1 MSTITLAK
9 ELVKIIK
16 SGDMDYACD
25 YYAGWCK
32 DVQWSRYEA
41 TEIIQACK
49 AWAVDPLRFG
59 AQVATPAKADD
70 HITYDNVFGN
80 EE

>member
-16 SGDMDYACD
+16 SGDMDYARD
-25 YYAGWCK
+25 YYSSWCK

-41 TEIIQACK
+41 TEIILTCRLFE
-49 AWAVDPLRFG
+49 VDPSGFG
-59 AQVATPAKADD
+59 AQIAPPAKSDG
-70 HITYDNVFGN
+70 HIAYDWRDS
-80 EE
+80 E